1 MAPQTTDIRG
11 NILLVDDNP
20 TNLQL
25 LSDILKLAGHQVRRT
40 VSSKLAIQAVQTQ
53 PPDIILLDVDMP
65 DMDGYHVCQIL
76 KADPATRSIP
86 VVFISALNQP
96 ADKVRAFEVGGS
108 DYIMKPFHA
117 TEVIARVRNQL
128 LLQSQQRHLIDQNNL
143 LQHEINLRHQAES
156 QLQRLNM
163 GLERQVKARTAE
175 LQLAFEFEA
184 TLKRI
189 TDQVRD
195 TLDEDKILETA
206 VRELA
211 LAIGVNGC
219 NASLYNLEKGTAT
232 VFQEYTTLPQ
242 SYIGRVLRLQE
253 FPELYGPLLN
263 GQPVQFCSL
272 LENPDRGPVVMLAC
286 PIFDNR
292 GVIGDLWLNNH
303 SYYAFHEQDIRLV
316 QQVANQ
322 CAIALRQAH
331 LYKASQTQIV
341 ELERLNRLK
350 DDFLSTVS
358 HELRTPMSNIK
369 ALSQVL
375 DDMLHR
381 QLLGKERSSE
391 EMAHKL
397 ARYLSVLKDECDR
410 EIKLINDLLYLSGVD
425 ADVTPP
431 SFIGVAPNAWIPYVV
446 EPFKERIQAQQ
457 QTLVLDVPN
466 DLPKLQTDLKYME
479 RILSELLH
487 NAYKYTPPQET
498 ISVSATA
505 TDHQLSIHVMN
516 SGIEIPNGER
526 DRIFEKFYRIPSND
540 PWKHGG
546 TGLGLALVKKL
557 ANHLGVEISVAG
569 RPNQTIFT
577 VDIPLLD
584 PIAV

>member
-1 MAPQTTDIRG
+1 MATQTTDIRG
-11 NILLVDDNP
+11 NILLVDDDP
-20 TNLQL
+20 TNLRL
-25 LSDILKLAGHQVRRT
+25 LSDILKLAGHHIRHIA
-40 VSSKLAIQAVQTQ
+40 SSKLAIQAVETQ
-53 PPDIILLDVDMP
+53 PPDLILLDVDMP
-65 DMDGYHVCQIL
+65 EMNGYQICQIL
-76 KADPATRSIP
+76 KADVVTQPIP
-86 VVFISALNQP
+86 IIFISALNQP

-117 TEVIARVRNQL
+117 AEVIARVRNQL
-128 LLQSQQRHLIDQNNL
+128 LLQSQQRHLIAQNNR

-163 GLERQVKARTAE
+163 SLERQVKARTAE

-195 TLDEDKILETA
+195 TLDEGQILETA

-219 NASLYNLEKGTAT
+219 NASLYSLEKHTAT

-242 SYIGRVLRLQE
+242 SYIGRVLRLDE
-253 FPELYGPLLN
+253 FPELYRPLLS
-263 GQPVQFCSL
+263 GDPIQFCSL
-272 LENPDRGPVVMLAC
+272 LENADRGPVVTLAC
-286 PIFDNR
+286 PIFDDR
-292 GVIGDLWLNNH
+292 GIIGDLWLNNH
-303 SYYAFHEQDIRLV
+303 TYYAFHEQDIRLV

-331 LYKASQTQIV
+331 LYKASQAQIT

-381 QLLGKERSSE
+381 QLIGGEQSNE
-391 EMAHKL
+391 EASYKL
-397 ARYLSVLKDECDR
+397 ERYLDVLKDECDR
-410 EIKLINDLLYLSGVD
+410 EIKLINDLLYLSGID
-425 ADVTPP
+425 AEVNPP
-431 SFIGVAPNAWIPYVV
+431 SYIGIAPDAWIPYVV
-446 EPFKERIQAQQ
+446 EPFKERIQTQQ
-457 QTLVLDVPN
+457 QNLVIEVP
-466 DLPKLQTDLKYME
+466 DHLPELRTDLKYME

-487 NAYKYTPPQET
+487 NAYKYTPPHET
-498 ISVSATA
+498 ITISAAA
-505 TDHQLSIHVMN
+505 TDYQLSIQVIN
-516 SGIEIPNGER
+516 SGIEIPAGER
-526 DRIFEKFYRIPSND
+526 DRIFDKFYRIPSND

-557 ANHLGVEISVAG
+557 ANHLGVDIRVDSHFN
-569 RPNQTIFT
+569 RTIFT
-577 VDIPLLD
+577 IDIPLLQ
-584 PIAV
+584 PVAA